1 MSKINEI
8 IAENQEEERQREIYL
23 DYLIKRLITV
33 VKLQHKYGTLLEV
46 ERVAIIEACN
56 EGGKYKS
63 KYAIELLELLN
74 K

>member
-1 MSKINEI
+1 MSIWEVV
-8 IAENQEEERQREIYL
+8 AETQEEERHREIYL
-23 DYLIKRLITV
+23 DYLIKRLILV
-33 VKLQHKYGTLLEV
+33 VKLQHKYGKLLED